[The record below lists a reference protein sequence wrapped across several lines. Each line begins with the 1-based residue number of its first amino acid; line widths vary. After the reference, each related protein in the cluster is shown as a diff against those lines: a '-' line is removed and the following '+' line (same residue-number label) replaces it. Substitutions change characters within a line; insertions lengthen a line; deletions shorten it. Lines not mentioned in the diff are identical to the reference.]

1 MPSTQDRLL
10 LALHG
15 LYRREDTYV
24 WTHACII
31 EEAGDPVIT
40 RYETRKGLKALR
52 QAGYAHHSIAFS
64 LDEPEVRGS
73 GHYIT
78 HEGIIYLQE
87 KGLI

>member
-1 MPSTQDRLL
+1 MLSTQDRLL
-10 LALHG
+10 LALHS

-31 EEAGDPVIT
+31 GEAGDPVIT
-40 RYETRKGLKALR
+40 RNSTRKGLKALR

-64 LDEPEVRGS
+64 MDEPEVRGS

-78 HEGIIYLQE
+78 HEGITYLQE

>member
-1 MPSTQDRLL
+1 MPSIQDRLL
-10 LALHG
+10 LALHS

-31 EEAGDPVIT
+31 QEADDPVIT
-40 RYETRKGLKALR
+40 RYETCKGLKALR

-78 HEGIIYLQE
+78 HEGIIYLQ
-87 KGLI
+87 KQGLI